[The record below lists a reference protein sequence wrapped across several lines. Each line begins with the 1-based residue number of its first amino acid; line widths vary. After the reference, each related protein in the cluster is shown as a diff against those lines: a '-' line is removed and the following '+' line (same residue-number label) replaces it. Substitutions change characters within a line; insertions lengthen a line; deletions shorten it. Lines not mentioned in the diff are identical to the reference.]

1 MGVNKNIFL
10 LFLENILNEVKNVEI
25 YSEDKVQSIIFK
37 VCNFLLFFFNC
48 ITFSHFYSF
57 ELLIFT
63 LFLPKKL
70 ETKISRNCD

>member
-48 ITFSHFYSF
+48 I
-57 ELLIFT
+57 
-63 LFLPKKL
+63 
-70 ETKISRNCD
+70 